1 MSSSNGEKARENS
14 SLTVR
19 KQRTVGPGK
28 DLAGRE
34 DADDHHIGLYGV
46 QETELLHNEEQADNN
61 RQGGAEEVLP
71 FLPSSYG
78 S

>member
-1 MSSSNGEKARENS
+1 
-14 SLTVR
+14 VR
-19 KQRTVGPGK
+19 PGK
-28 DLAGRE
+28 DLLEKE
-34 DADDHHIGLYGV
+34 DADDHHVGLYGV
-46 QETELLHNEEQADNN
+46 QETELLHNEEQADDN